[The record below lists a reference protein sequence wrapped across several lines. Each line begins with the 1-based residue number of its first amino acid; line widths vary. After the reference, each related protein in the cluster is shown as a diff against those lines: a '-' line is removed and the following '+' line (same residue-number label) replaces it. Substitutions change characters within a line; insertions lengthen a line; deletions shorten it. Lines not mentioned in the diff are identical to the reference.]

1 MPEPSPFAA
10 MGAIIITSMT
20 TKPES
25 ADNPPHPGEDM
36 LNGIRGCRH
45 VYGLDGTCTKCG
57 QSAR

>member
-1 MPEPSPFAA
+1 MPGPNPFAA

-25 ADNPPHPGEDM
+25 EDEPPPHGGED
-36 LNGIRGCRH
+36 LLHGIRCRH
-45 VYGLDGTCTKCG
+45 VYAADGTCMKCG